1 MTNIKQN
8 DSGLENLKKE
18 YLKKQKKYNFVD
30 FKLMNEDFQIE
41 RISEIETEYLVRELR
56 KFIAEKFSN
65 YLRFVETILNP
76 TNASMLV
83 FYFIKSM
90 SVEDKKI
97 LRDIYKKLAENE
109 ITILELDIEF
119 NEKREAEYIKNSFN
133 LWQDMKKDLLDVI
146 SSIKKNLGS
155 KFETNNKDYFG

>member
-109 ITILELDIEF
+109 ITILEFDIEF